1 MKKQAA
7 GVCLTSLAAYLPG
20 LSSSRGLSLLVG
32 PMSPLGE
39 GCYPWVRPALCHLSQ
54 ALGAPDLNGKTGS
67 YLGTPREMDTQR
79 TCWVQLTATET
90 GNANSHLQIQHYFF
104 ASWWVFCVLQK
115 KWAELL
121 DIFGSDMQLN
131 LKKRKLN
138 I

>member
-1 MKKQAA
+1 MKIRKGSPQKWSQRRRWLRSQQATKQ
-7 GVCLTSLAAYLPG
+7 VPDS
-20 LSSSRGLSLLVG
+20 
-32 PMSPLGE
+32 
-39 GCYPWVRPALCHLSQ
+39 CYPWVRPALCHLSQ